1 MVVGPVNRYVH
12 RKSIFLYL
20 DRFVVVVCGRK
31 EGQDI
36 EMTACLFVSVMQ
48 YSLAQG
54 RLRMGSVQNELEIMS
69 AFGKLRTT

>member
-1 MVVGPVNRYVH
+1 MNRHVH

-20 DRFVVVVCGRK
+20 DRFVVVVCGRM

-36 EMTACLFVSVMQ
+36 EMTACLFVSLMQ
-48 YSLAQG
+48 YSQVQG
-54 RLRMGSVQNELEIMS
+54 RLRMWSEKHELEVMS